1 MLSGLLAQLGLPVGI
16 AELHGGLCAALCTGG
31 VDGAGRWMAESSR
44 EWESGVEADRIRSPL
59 EQLQLQTWQ
68 ALAGSDM
75 RFTPLL
81 PDDDDDLAERVQ
93 ALALWCHGFVSAIGL
108 AGPDFSAHEAA
119 AEIEELIRDF
129 AQISR
134 AGLGADELE
143 DERLAEFTF
152 VELVE
157 YVRVG
162 VQYVYEEL
170 SASRELGGRDTIH

>member
-1 MLSGLLAQLGLPVGI
+1 
-16 AELHGGLCAALCTGG
+16 
-31 VDGAGRWMAESSR
+31 MAESR
-44 EWESGVEADRIRSPL
+44 RDWESGAELDRIHSPL

-68 ALAGSDM
+68 ALAGSEM

-108 AGPDFSAHEAA
+108 AGQDFSRHAGA
-119 AEIEELIRDF
+119 AEMEELIGDF

-134 AGLGADELE
+134 AGLGVDELE

-170 SASRELGGRDTIH
+170 SASRALGGRDTIH